1 MPSCQTKAAKTE
13 RMDSATDGLMA
24 SFTGTF
30 SSGNPLLL
38 VLDDVRWIVPAGDR
52 VRLRSLLLLLDGD
65 EKCVEGLLGTTSS
78 LPLKSPDSWRLPC
91 WTGSLTM
98 TDSMDESGLVC
109 VPEEIWTPDIFWTSL
124 LLDDKFSVDRM
135 GSDLSESGLADSS
148 LLLLL
153 AGLRSLVRLLITALV
168 SLWDES

>member
-1 MPSCQTKAAKTE
+1 
-13 RMDSATDGLMA
+13 MA

-78 LPLKSPDSWRLPC
+78 LPLKSPDS
-91 WTGSLTM
+91 
-98 TDSMDESGLVC
+98 
-109 VPEEIWTPDIFWTSL
+109 
-124 LLDDKFSVDRM
+124 
-135 GSDLSESGLADSS
+135 
-148 LLLLL
+148 
-153 AGLRSLVRLLITALV
+153 
-168 SLWDES
+168 